1 MRIVFGGEYCYTED
15 KGVVS
20 VQESMKFKLEIMAT
34 KDDMKATA
42 ADTVIFEES
51 NGYIIMAFLQTYSP
65 SKDEAGEYSRKA
77 QVVSRV
83 ALSWDQFVEMI
94 PRMAGYAQETQEQA
108 EKHHASALETMSSIS
123 KKDKQ

>member
-1 MRIVFGGEYCYTED
+1 M
-15 KGVVS
+15 
-20 VQESMKFKLEIMAT
+20 QESMKVKLEIMAT

-77 QVVSRV
+77 
-83 ALSWDQFVEMI
+83 
-94 PRMAGYAQETQEQA
+94 
-108 EKHHASALETMSSIS
+108 
-123 KKDKQ
+123 